1 MTEAEKEELA
11 VRNRRAEGTPCT
23 EESFLAWKTKFENE
37 IAQEVEMEK
46 AASSDK
52 KRKNKEEKVVDKTG
66 RITGFLQFSDK
77 IGTLNLEAMEA
88 ACDDAQVDED
98 EELEVDE
105 DLFDVDDDE
114 LDDLDDLDFDDD
126 DDDDDDEEPDI

>member
-52 KRKNKEEKVVDKTG
+52 KRKNKETRAKKKQTIRTIPRVGNDSIRPSRRNASLPGLRGPSCE
-66 RITGFLQFSDK
+66 RSQAERS
-77 IGTLNLEAMEA
+77 
-88 ACDDAQVDED
+88 
-98 EELEVDE
+98 
-105 DLFDVDDDE
+105 
-114 LDDLDDLDFDDD
+114 
-126 DDDDDDEEPDI
+126 